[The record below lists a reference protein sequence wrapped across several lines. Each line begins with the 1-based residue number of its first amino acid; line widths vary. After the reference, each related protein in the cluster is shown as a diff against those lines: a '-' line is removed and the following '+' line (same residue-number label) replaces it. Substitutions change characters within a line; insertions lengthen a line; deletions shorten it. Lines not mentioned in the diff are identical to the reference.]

1 MKNYLDFLS
10 NYLITVSFKK
20 IIFICLAISIFKN
33 GFWYHP
39 GLWNMLEISKN
50 PFSNVFGEE
59 TNKYY
64 LYSSWLSPYL
74 GYLFNLNTKKTF
86 FLLHLFFSFSFLTYF
101 ILLIKKFVQKKHW
114 NISLIIFF
122 IFPISMTP
130 FYWIGYDSLLLLL
143 IIISI
148 YHNKNLVITLGC
160 SIGIGLQHFEIGF
173 VSIMILLLC
182 KIFELILYKK
192 KKSTS
197 IILNYYF
204 ILLFVLGLLVGKII
218 LFNIYSQISFTMGRL
233 DWIIN
238 SLLHLIYN
246 FYFNFYNVLWFSL
259 GVGWFVILK
268 YFFDEKD
275 KFSLIISLILLITIL
290 PIIDDHTRVYSSISL
305 IILVIYIIC
314 NNNFLKKISRYEIA
328 ILFLLWFFMPYSWV
342 WQGNLRPSMFQY
354 NLAYLLNYFFDLF
367 NNDIKSSAIWPF
379 VRLK

>member
-1 MKNYLDFLS
+1 M
-10 NYLITVSFKK
+10 
-20 IIFICLAISIFKN
+20 
-33 GFWYHP
+33 
-39 GLWNMLEISKN
+39 E
-50 PFSNVFGEE
+50 
-59 TNKYY
+59 
-64 LYSSWLSPYL
+64 
-74 GYLFNLNTKKTF
+74 
-86 FLLHLFFSFSFLTYF
+86 
-101 ILLIKKFVQKKHW
+101 
-114 NISLIIFF
+114 
-122 IFPISMTP
+122 
-130 FYWIGYDSLLLLL
+130 
-143 IIISI
+143 
-148 YHNKNLVITLGC
+148 
-160 SIGIGLQHFEIGF
+160 
-173 VSIMILLLC
+173 
-182 KIFELILYKK
+182 
-192 KKSTS
+192 
-197 IILNYYF
+197 
-204 ILLFVLGLLVGKII
+204 
-218 LFNIYSQISFTMGRL
+218 L